1 MHSPVECLSQGR
13 TWLGKSLVVI
23 STYIQLHFQN
33 YHPRL
38 IYMEERWMVKFNKI
52 PLTSQPHLLS
62 WYLGIRCLL
71 TQSQTSSPSELALI
85 SSLGVVVP
93 ATPNI

>member
-1 MHSPVECLSQGR
+1 MGTSTEFLECED
-13 TWLGKSLVVI
+13 TYLGKSLVVI